1 MMIITDADIEKVE
14 EKLNLSF
21 DEKRKNAIKNLETID
36 IVACAGSG
44 KTTMMC
50 SKIDI
55 LTSKQPF
62 EGNKGI
68 AVLSLTNVAIDQIR
82 SRLGK
87 NHNIFKHPN
96 FCETI
101 QKFVTSF
108 VLNGWI
114 TTRYNRKVES
124 IDNEIFIQ
132 YFKNKMDKTK
142 IWYLERNNFSFE
154 ELYSDGEIVFYRNKR
169 IEDIKIPKLTA
180 DKKNEYIEA
189 IRIIKL
195 QLISEGIF
203 SYRDAFEISTKY
215 IKENNKL
222 KKFIKNRFEI
232 CFVDE
237 MQDCRKWEK
246 DFLEECFS
254 DVCFQKIGDPN
265 QQIYDE
271 TYWNPQRKININ
283 NSIRNSVNIVEFA
296 KKFEDMPDNMTGK
309 TQNNIKVKILV
320 YNPQN
325 ILKVKSKYIE
335 EIKKE
340 KLEEKDGAI
349 FKMIGKVAKKNDGK
363 IELLDYCDSISV
375 EEFNI
380 YDKLFLERFKQNKNR
395 ILITLLEMM
404 YYVYRRI
411 DKNNYLKINGKKEF
425 KDKIKPFIN
434 NEDVF
439 KDLKNNNGDILNF
452 SKKITEN
459 VLTNL
464 FTKKEYFKKMY
475 NYILNEKT
483 NDTTQIS
490 NYEEDGVKIETNT
503 IAGVKGETHTATL
516 VCETFY
522 RNYDIEYILDKYI
535 KHNKKNKTVK
545 EILHTLYVA
554 FTRPTDML
562 CIAIREEVYRKYK
575 EEIESLDAEIIFIE

>member
-21 DEKRKNAIKNLETID
+21 DEKRKNAIKNLENID

-169 IEDIKIPKLTA
+169 IEDIRIPKLTA

-296 KKFEDMPDNMTGK
+296 QKFEDMPNNMTGK

-325 ILKVKSKYIE
+325 LLKVKSKFIE

-395 ILITLLEMM
+395 ILITLLETM

-575 EEIESLDAEIIFIE
+575 EEIESLDAEKIFIE

>member
-169 IEDIKIPKLTA
+169 IEDIRIPKLTA

-483 NDTTQIS
+483 NVTTQIS

>member
-169 IEDIKIPKLTA
+169 IEDIRIPKLTA

>member
-169 IEDIKIPKLTA
+169 IEDIRIPKLTA
-180 DKKNEYIEA
+180 DKKN
-189 IRIIKL
+189 
-195 QLISEGIF
+195 
-203 SYRDAFEISTKY
+203 
-215 IKENNKL
+215 
-222 KKFIKNRFEI
+222 
-232 CFVDE
+232 
-237 MQDCRKWEK
+237 
-246 DFLEECFS
+246 
-254 DVCFQKIGDPN
+254 
-265 QQIYDE
+265 
-271 TYWNPQRKININ
+271 
-283 NSIRNSVNIVEFA
+283 
-296 KKFEDMPDNMTGK
+296 
-309 TQNNIKVKILV
+309 
-320 YNPQN
+320 
-325 ILKVKSKYIE
+325 
-335 EIKKE
+335 
-340 KLEEKDGAI
+340 
-349 FKMIGKVAKKNDGK
+349 
-363 IELLDYCDSISV
+363 
-375 EEFNI
+375 
-380 YDKLFLERFKQNKNR
+380 
-395 ILITLLEMM
+395 
-404 YYVYRRI
+404 
-411 DKNNYLKINGKKEF
+411 
-425 KDKIKPFIN
+425 
-434 NEDVF
+434 
-439 KDLKNNNGDILNF
+439 
-452 SKKITEN
+452 
-459 VLTNL
+459 
-464 FTKKEYFKKMY
+464 
-475 NYILNEKT
+475 
-483 NDTTQIS
+483 
-490 NYEEDGVKIETNT
+490 
-503 IAGVKGETHTATL
+503 
-516 VCETFY
+516 
-522 RNYDIEYILDKYI
+522 
-535 KHNKKNKTVK
+535 
-545 EILHTLYVA
+545 
-554 FTRPTDML
+554 
-562 CIAIREEVYRKYK
+562 
-575 EEIESLDAEIIFIE
+575 